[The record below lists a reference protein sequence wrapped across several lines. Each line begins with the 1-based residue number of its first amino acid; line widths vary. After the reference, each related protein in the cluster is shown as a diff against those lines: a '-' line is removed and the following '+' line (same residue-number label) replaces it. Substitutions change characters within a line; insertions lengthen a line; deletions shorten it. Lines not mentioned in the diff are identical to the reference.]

1 MKLLILGLLVLAAFS
16 ASGQQKVSGTVKT
29 VKGKPIPLVSVTLKD
44 SYDGATTDS
53 LGRFSFQTYEKG
65 EQVLVFTALGY
76 AETEV
81 AVMIGDSALVQEVV
95 LKEQHDE
102 LDAVVITAGTF
113 EAGDVKRGTVLNS
126 LDIATTASANADVVA
141 AINTLPGTQQ
151 VGETGGLFVRGGSAE
166 EARIF
171 IDGTLVNNFFY
182 TSIPDI
188 AQRGRFSPFIFKG
201 TVFSSGGYSALY
213 GQALS
218 SALILESI
226 DFPETSASSFG
237 ISTVGLNAGYE
248 HLSKSKTFS
257 SGISYSYTN
266 LAPYLAVFK
275 QRYESTRHPEFHN
288 IDLNFRIKTS
298 ETGILKAYGY
308 FNGSGIGLSRP
319 DIDSLDFQNNIFVR
333 NLNYYFNLS
342 WQERIGAGWNVK
354 LGASFSDNIDNIRNK
369 YIDEEGNKIILPE
382 EPFDSKNFSVD
393 TRSKLLT
400 FKPVIEKK
408 LSGLSAIRFG
418 TEWMRFED
426 DEEYNSINIHSDNSL
441 KDHITAAFAEADI
454 YLNYRLAAKLGTRYE
469 YSSIVGKD
477 NIAPR
482 VSMAYKVSKRGQF
495 SLAYGEF
502 FQRPDNEYFMGRY
515 ETVGLD
521 YMRASHY
528 IFNYQTLSPQFIFRA
543 EIFYKDYHDLIT
555 TRKENDYLQKLM
567 NGGKGYAKGFEF
579 FLRDKKTLKN
589 VDYWLS
595 YSYLDTRRQYLNFP
609 EMMTPNYAAR
619 HTASLVVKKFVLPIK
634 TQFNASYTF
643 ATGRPYYDI
652 RFHPQEEKYYLADKG
667 KTIPYNSLSLSIN
680 YLPHIGKQNAKAFT
694 VFVFSM
700 NNVLGSKQIFG
711 YNYSY
716 SGHRKLPIL
725 PTARQ
730 FLFLGCFISIGTDRT
745 EEVINS
751 NL

>member
-1 MKLLILGLLVLAAFS
+1 MRLLFFSFFLLICGFTH
-16 ASGQQKVSGTVKT
+16 GQQIIKGTVT
-29 VKGKPIPLVSVTLKD
+29 NIKGRPVALASVAIKE
-44 SYDGATTDS
+44 SYDGATADS
-53 LGRFSFQTYEKG
+53 AGRFSFTTYEKG
-65 EQVLVFTALGY
+65 EQILLISATGY
-76 AETEV
+76 SDAEINIV
-81 AVMIGDSALVQEVV
+81 IGDSVLNIDVQ

-113 EAGDVKRGTVLNS
+113 EASDVKRGTVLNS

-354 LGASFSDNIDNIRNK
+354 LGASFSDNIDNIR
-369 YIDEEGNKIILPE
+369 
-382 EPFDSKNFSVD
+382 
-393 TRSKLLT
+393 
-400 FKPVIEKK
+400 
-408 LSGLSAIRFG
+408 
-418 TEWMRFED
+418 
-426 DEEYNSINIHSDNSL
+426 
-441 KDHITAAFAEADI
+441 
-454 YLNYRLAAKLGTRYE
+454 
-469 YSSIVGKD
+469 
-477 NIAPR
+477 
-482 VSMAYKVSKRGQF
+482 
-495 SLAYGEF
+495 
-502 FQRPDNEYFMGRY
+502 
-515 ETVGLD
+515 
-521 YMRASHY
+521 
-528 IFNYQTLSPQFIFRA
+528 
-543 EIFYKDYHDLIT
+543 
-555 TRKENDYLQKLM
+555 
-567 NGGKGYAKGFEF
+567 
-579 FLRDKKTLKN
+579 
-589 VDYWLS
+589 
-595 YSYLDTRRQYLNFP
+595 
-609 EMMTPNYAAR
+609 
-619 HTASLVVKKFVLPIK
+619 
-634 TQFNASYTF
+634 
-643 ATGRPYYDI
+643 
-652 RFHPQEEKYYLADKG
+652 
-667 KTIPYNSLSLSIN
+667 
-680 YLPHIGKQNAKAFT
+680 
-694 VFVFSM
+694 
-700 NNVLGSKQIFG
+700 
-711 YNYSY
+711 
-716 SGHRKLPIL
+716 
-725 PTARQ
+725 
-730 FLFLGCFISIGTDRT
+730 
-745 EEVINS
+745 
-751 NL
+751 